1 MDPIL
6 AFLQQHL
13 PDYLA
18 DLEALVNV
26 DCGTDHKPGV
36 DAVGEMMQA
45 RLEAIGCSVTRF
57 PLADYGDCRL
67 ATLRGSGQVRVL
79 LIGHLDTVYSMGAV
93 AERPLRFEGD
103 RAVGPGVCDMK
114 AGLLTG
120 LYALKALRAT
130 GFDEFAEISFFL
142 NSDEEVG
149 SPVSRAL
156 YAEAARRADVAL
168 VLEAARAN
176 GDIVGS
182 RKGGGLYVL
191 TVHGRAAHAG
201 VEPEKGANAIVE
213 LAHQIQGLGGL
224 NGLHPGTTVNPG
236 IVQGGSRTN
245 VVPDLA
251 RVEVDVRVGTPEAI
265 DPLDQAIRQLA
276 AAPQVAGARV
286 EVEGGIHTP
295 PMPHRPAIAFLAR
308 LAQAAARDLGFEIG
322 IAHTGGT
329 SDANYVAESGT
340 PVLDGLGPI
349 GGLDHSPGEYLDVD
363 SIVPRTA
370 LLARLIQSVCRNRDF
385 IRGVTTTG
393 EAGPNHGRK
402 PT

>member
-1 MDPIL
+1 MDTVL

-13 PDYLA
+13 PNYLA
-18 DLEALVNV
+18 DLETLVNV

-45 RLEAIGCSVTRF
+45 WLEAIGCNVIRF

-67 ATLRGSGQVRVL
+67 ATLQGAGQARVL
-79 LIGHLDTVYSMGAV
+79 LIGHLDTVYPVGTV

-103 RAVGPGVCDMK
+103 RAIGPGVTDMK

-130 GFDEFAEISFFL
+130 GFDEFAEIGFFL

-149 SPVSRAL
+149 SPVSRTL
-156 YAEAARRADVAL
+156 YTEAARRADVAL

-213 LAHQIQGLGGL
+213 LAHQIQELWAL
-224 NGLHPGTTVNPG
+224 NGLHPGTTVSPG

-251 RVEVDVRVGTPEAI
+251 RVKVDVRVGLPEAI
-265 DPLDQAIRQLA
+265 EPLDQAIRQLA
-276 AAPQVAGARV
+276 AQPQVAGTHV
-286 EVEGGIHTP
+286 EVEGGINTP
-295 PMPHRPAIAFLAR
+295 PMPHTPAIAFLAR

-329 SDANYVAESGT
+329 SDANYVAASGT

-349 GGLDHSPGEYLDVD
+349 GGLDHSPDEYLEVD

-370 LLARLIQSVCRNRDF
+370 LLARLIQSVCRERDGLTS
-385 IRGVTTTG
+385 IG
-393 EAGPNHGRK
+393 
-402 PT
+402 